1 MMSRSN
7 LLLLERSKHKEI
19 DWRGL
24 KAMRNILI
32 HEYAYV
38 DADEMWKAWQ
48 KEIPDLKRKI
58 SRMI

>member
-1 MMSRSN
+1 
-7 LLLLERSKHKEI
+7 
-19 DWRGL
+19 
-24 KAMRNILI
+24 MRNILI

>member
-38 DADEMWKAWQ
+38 DADEMWKA
-48 KEIPDLKRKI
+48 
-58 SRMI
+58 